1 MKIYQCILTQNDC
14 YKRGLKIT
22 PKGIMVHSTGA
33 NNPNLCRYLAPD
45 DGIIGRN
52 AYNNHW
58 NMSGVEKCVHAMI
71 GLDVNDDVKIYQTLP
86 WNHRAWH
93 CGASGND
100 THISFEILE
109 DGLSNRAYFEQTRNA
124 AIELCAYLCREF
136 NLDPM
141 KDGVLID
148 HREGWERGIASGHT
162 DVRHWWS
169 KFSYTMNDFRK
180 AVKAKMAENDK
191 IIEEL
196 VTKKINEL
204 LPSAV
209 TKAANDAVLTAKTAI
224 VTDAANA
231 AVTAAKT
238 AVKNEMA
245 VVVPSIAATAAKE
258 ATGAVT
264 NVLPNT
270 VGTAVAAKFAEKL
283 PELVKQI
290 QNGLP
295 KAEKVYHTYDELP
308 KWAKDIMKP
317 LIDAG
322 VVKGVSISDLGLTET
337 IIRMLVFMWRWLAPG
352 GTNE

>member
-58 NMSGVEKCVHAMI
+58 NRSGVEKCVHAMI

-93 CGASGND
+93 CGAEGND

-209 TKAANDAVLTAKTAI
+209 AN
-224 VTDAANA
+224 
-231 AVTAAKT
+231 
-238 AVKNEMA
+238 AVKNEMT
-245 VVVPSIAATAAKE
+245 VVAPSIAAAAAKE

-270 VGTAVAAKFAEKL
+270 VDTTVAAKFAEKL
-283 PELVKQI
+283 PELIKQI